1 MGVDDIITLEDGKE
15 FLLLLDTVNDGVKYY
30 LAVECIN
37 NEPSDHFEVFKE
49 VTENGETSVEEIEDG
64 ALLEKLLDDFE
75 EKFDDSETEGE

>member
-15 FLLLLDTVNDGVKYY
+15 FLLLLDTVNDDVKYY
-30 LAVECIN
+30 LAVECVN

>member
-30 LAVECIN
+30 LAVECVN

>member
-15 FLLLLDTVNDGVKYY
+15 FLLLLDAVNDGVKYY
-30 LAVECIN
+30 LAVECVN